1 MTLLLEGDGQLAA
14 LLGPALGVDVVIV
27 EAVAQLYRRLNDD
40 PNVDLVVIGPDVD
53 LTVALAFA
61 AGQRVARPV
70 LGVILLR
77 RRVNTSVL
85 TQSLRSGVRE
95 VVSIDDLAAVGE
107 ACSRSRDVSR
117 SLRGV
122 VLEGKA
128 HEGGMVVTVFSA
140 KGGCG
145 KTTMSTN
152 LAATAATGGTR
163 RVCLLDLDLAFGDVA
178 IALQLFPARTIA
190 DAVGLN
196 SQLDES
202 IVRSIVTPHSPN
214 LDTIVAPVEPGTAES
229 IPASVVS
236 DLLRVL
242 RSMYDLIVIDTPPAF
257 TDHVLAAFD
266 NSDLYVLMATL
277 DVPAVKNLKLTLET
291 LTLLGYPR
299 DKWRIALN
307 RADSKVGLSPADVE
321 KTLKAQIAVQIPSS
335 RDVSASVNRGVPLV
349 LDDPN
354 HPVSVAIRD
363 FAKVEFPVHA
373 ELASALRKDRRG
385 FSMLRRGGTDS
396 DAR

>member
-14 LLGPALGVDVVIV
+14 LLGPALGGDVAVV
-27 EAVAQLYRRLNDD
+27 EAVAELYRRLNDD
-40 PNVDLVVIGPDVD
+40 PNVDLVVVGPDVD
-53 LTVALAFA
+53 LTVALSFA

-107 ACSRSRDVSR
+107 ACSRSRDLSR

-122 VLEGKA
+122 VLEAKA
-128 HEGGMVVTVFSA
+128 HEGGMVVTVFAA

-152 LAATAATGGTR
+152 LAASAAVVGTR

-190 DAVGLN
+190 DAVGPT

-214 LDTIVAPVEPGTAES
+214 FDTIVAPVEPGTAES
-229 IPASVVS
+229 IPASVVG

-299 DKWRIALN
+299 NKWRIALN

-354 HPVSVAIRD
+354 HPVSVAIRE
-363 FAKVEFPVHA
+363 FVKVEFPVRA
-373 ELASALRKDRRG
+373 ELAAALRKDRRG